1 MTVCGRVVDN
11 ARPRNGLGVGVGTL
25 KLAEPH
31 RQRDN
36 ALVSSVLTKLS
47 PGAK

>member
-1 MTVCGRVVDN
+1 MTACSRVVDN
-11 ARPRNGLGVGVGTL
+11 ARPRNGLGVGVGML

-36 ALVSSVLTKLS
+36 ALGPVLTKLS